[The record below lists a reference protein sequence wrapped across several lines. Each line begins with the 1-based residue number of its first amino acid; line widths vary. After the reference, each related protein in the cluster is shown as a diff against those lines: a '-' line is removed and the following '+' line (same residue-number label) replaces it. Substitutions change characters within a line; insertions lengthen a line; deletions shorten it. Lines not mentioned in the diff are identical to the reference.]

1 MNPTSTLPPLK
12 NLNIYNDTRAVM
24 ATLQIRKTKG
34 EEQLTSTWLHS
45 SVNLGPSTPAHIFP
59 RPALWPPPSIRWLTG
74 NSSSS
79 TFFNLIWYHCPN
91 FASYMFIFKREGSIG
106 PLEMDHGV
114 QDMTSKTG
122 KGPQGMSSLTCLS
135 YRGHRHFISSVPL
148 QPLRN
153 DHCVCWSNS
162 SHCRNDSQVSLL

>member
-1 MNPTSTLPPLK
+1 
-12 NLNIYNDTRAVM
+12 M

-34 EEQLTSTWLHS
+34 EEQLTNTWLHS

-59 RPALWPPPSIRWLTG
+59 RPALWLPPSIRWLTE

-122 KGPQGMSSLTCLS
+122 KGPTGNEQPYLP
-135 YRGHRHFISSVPL
+135 FISGTQAFHFLSSAATIEKWPL
-148 QPLRN
+148 
-153 DHCVCWSNS
+153 VCWSNS